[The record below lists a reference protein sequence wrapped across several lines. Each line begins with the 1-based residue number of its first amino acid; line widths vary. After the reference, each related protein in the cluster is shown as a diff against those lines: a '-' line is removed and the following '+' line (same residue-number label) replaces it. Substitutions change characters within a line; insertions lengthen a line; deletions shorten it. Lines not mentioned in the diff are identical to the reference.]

1 MNESTDAANIF
12 APVWKRK
19 WLILLVAIVVAGI
32 TYEYYKH
39 QTPNYVA
46 KTSLYLGGANEQQ
59 VGLSG
64 ASAKASA
71 SGREVANQVELINS
85 SIVGKPARQRL
96 KAEGNIAAA
105 RAKAKATASAS
116 SNFITITTEAHTP
129 RAATALGNA
138 YALEYIKR
146 QRTRYFAQLKT
157 SISIARQQLRRIE
170 SQAPTPTK
178 GNGKAGEASK
188 GSAGS
193 TSAIQA
199 ATLASKINQLEAG
212 LSGFTGVQQV
222 APSKANP
229 LPLSPTPKKSAIFG
243 FVLALL
249 LTSVAVYIASQFN
262 RRLSSLSDVE
272 KAFGAQILAALP
284 KVKSPT
290 LRPGGVRGPPN
301 SHVEPLR
308 RLHTSLQLGAGL
320 EPGRG
325 NGPRTLL
332 FLSSDPGDGRSTVI
346 ANLARVQCTAGARV
360 VALEAD
366 LRRPALGRLLG
377 VDGTH
382 TMAEVLEGRARLT
395 GAMQTVEGAG
405 PAPAPIN
412 GEVAPPGGDG
422 AAVSTIV
429 TPVQAGSLSALLNGQ
444 PHPNP
449 PALLAS
455 AAMQELLRSLA
466 DDFDYV
472 LIDAP
477 PPLEVSDVMPLLASV
492 DGIIIIARI
501 GHTRDQSAER
511 LVQLLRSTASAPVLG
526 VVANCVS
533 PKDVERYGF
542 SGAGAQRRGRKL
554 FGR

>member
-1 MNESTDAANIF
+1 
-12 APVWKRK
+12 V
-19 WLILLVAIVVAGI
+19 
-32 TYEYYKH
+32 
-39 QTPNYVA
+39 YV
-46 KTSLYLGGANEQQ
+46 
-59 VGLSG
+59 
-64 ASAKASA
+64 
-71 SGREVANQVELINS
+71 
-85 SIVGKPARQRL
+85 
-96 KAEGNIAAA
+96 
-105 RAKAKATASAS
+105 
-116 SNFITITTEAHTP
+116 
-129 RAATALGNA
+129 
-138 YALEYIKR
+138 
-146 QRTRYFAQLKT
+146 
-157 SISIARQQLRRIE
+157 
-170 SQAPTPTK
+170 
-178 GNGKAGEASK
+178 
-188 GSAGS
+188 
-193 TSAIQA
+193 
-199 ATLASKINQLEAG
+199 
-212 LSGFTGVQQV
+212 
-222 APSKANP
+222 
-229 LPLSPTPKKSAIFG
+229 
-243 FVLALL
+243 
-249 LTSVAVYIASQFN
+249 ASQFN
-262 RRLSSLSDVE
+262 RRLSSLADVE
-272 KAFGAQILAALP
+272 KAFGARVLAALP
-284 KVKSPT
+284 KVKSPV
-290 LRPGGVRGPPN
+290 LRPGGVRGPAK

-332 FLSSDPGDGRSTVI
+332 FLSADPGDGRSTVI
-346 ANLARVQCTAGARV
+346 ANLARVQCAAGARV
-360 VALEAD
+360 VVVEAD

-382 TMAEVLEGRARLT
+382 TLAEVLEGRARLT
-395 GAMQTVEGAG
+395 GAMQTVEG
-405 PAPAPIN
+405 PAPVNGDVVRAP
-412 GEVAPPGGDG
+412 GDG
-422 AAVSTIV
+422 SAVSTIV

-444 PHPNP
+444 PNPNP